1 MDAHTEAPQASKW
14 ATRWVYATLI
24 QAGIAIVLTAY
35 LLWEAV
41 FGTPAASR
49 IVAGGG
55 AGTWLNM
62 GFIGYLLL
70 GIGGAPLTSW
80 MYQYIEVRLR
90 KDVRGLATVGAWGH
104 ILLWNVGVV
113 GGTLLMMHAGF
124 RGGRAAIAPNFGGL
138 GFNAA
143 QVHEIMSAYPMW
155 IAGFLAI
162 GLVGAVFGLGA
173 LALTVVR
180 PMRRAVPAKATA

>member
-1 MDAHTEAPQASKW
+1 MEAHTEAPQASKW

-24 QAGIAIVLTAY
+24 QGGIALVLTAY

-55 AGTWLNM
+55 AGMWLTV

-70 GIGGAPLTSW
+70 GMVGAPLTSW
-80 MYQYIEVRLR
+80 LYQYIEVRLKKPFR
-90 KDVRGLATVGAWGH
+90 DLATVSAWGH
-104 ILLWNVGVV
+104 LLLWNVGVV

-124 RGGRAAIAPNFGGL
+124 RGGRAAISTNLGGL
-138 GFNAA
+138 GYNAG
-143 QVHEIMSAYPMW
+143 QVHQIMAAYPEL
-155 IAGFLAI
+155 IAIFLAI
-162 GLVGAVFGLGA
+162 AFAGAAFGLGA
-173 LALTVVR
+173 LSLTIAR
-180 PMRRAVPAKATA
+180 PTRKAVPSKIPA

>member
-1 MDAHTEAPQASKW
+1 MDAQMEAPQASKW

-24 QAGIAIVLTAY
+24 QGGIAIVLTAY

-55 AGTWLNM
+55 AGTWFTM

-70 GIGGAPLTSW
+70 GMVGAPLTSW
-80 MYQYIEVRLR
+80 LYQYIEVRL
-90 KDVRGLATVGAWGH
+90 KKPFRGLATVSAWGH

-124 RGGRAAIAPNFGGL
+124 RGGRAAIATNLGGL
-138 GFNAA
+138 GFNAG
-143 QVHEIMSAYPMW
+143 QVHEIMAAYPTY
-155 IAGFLAI
+155 IAIFLAVA
-162 GLVGAVFGLGA
+162 LAGAALGLGT
-173 LALTVVR
+173 LSLTIAR
-180 PMRRAVPAKATA
+180 PTRKPVPTKATA